1 MITIIC
7 FRFLQEYEQM
17 ELQGSTF
24 DPANYVT
31 RTTPPVR
38 QSRIPQ
44 PTPPTQSTPT
54 PPVNAR
60 LSRNSFSTL
69 SSHLPNLL
77 ALPGLQGLGNL
88 LDQLSKA
95 PNQLQV
101 LSNML
106 QLPPNQIQLLE
117 LLMHQHQQRQQS
129 RVLDNTRTDWLVRSL
144 QSGFPN
150 EIDFSLN
157 SLLIMSSDNKG
168 VLPLNG
174 VPQLIDVLLAH
185 VGVFCEGMTDTE

>member
-1 MITIIC
+1 
-7 FRFLQEYEQM
+7 M
-17 ELQGSTF
+17 ELQGSAF
-24 DPANYVT
+24 DPT
-31 RTTPPVR
+31 KFTPKTIPPVR
-38 QSRIPQ
+38 QSRIHPVYSTPS
-44 PTPPTQSTPT
+44 PTPP

-101 LSNML
+101 LSSML
-106 QLPPNQIQLLE
+106 HLPPNQVQLLE
-117 LLMHQHQQRQQS
+117 LLMQQHQQQQQT
-129 RVLDNTRTDWLVRSL
+129 RVLDNTRNDWLVRSL

-150 EIDFSLN
+150 EVDFCLN

-168 VLPLNG
+168 VLPLNDI
-174 VPQLIDVLLAH
+174 PQLVDVLLAH
-185 VGVFCEGMTDTE
+185 VGIFCKGKHDGY